1 MIFAYSQHDKGL
13 QQLPDPPPLE
23 GAIWV
28 DLYRPTPE
36 QEDQARAL
44 GVDVP
49 SLADMEEIE
58 VSNRLYREDSIDYMT
73 VVLPGMSQ
81 SQTPISGPVCF
92 ALSQNRLVTIRH
104 HAPRP
109 FETYGKR
116 ADKSGPGCATPARV
130 FLGLM
135 EEITGRLA
143 DLLEGAGSALDGVMR
158 DVFHNGDKSTDEFLH
173 NALRQVGREGD
184 LIGRVRLSLL
194 TIQRA
199 LGFFGQNLEER
210 AENEALKPLVKA
222 IQRDVQALEVHA
234 DFLSSRLGLATD
246 TTLGVIGLTQNGTV
260 KILSVVAALFLPP
273 TLIASA
279 YGMNFG
285 IMPELHWRYGYPMA
299 LGMMLATAVGTYL
312 FLKWK
317 RWL

>member
-1 MIFAYSQHDKGL
+1 MLFAYIQHDKGL
-13 QQLPDPPPLE
+13 LQLPDPSPLE
-23 GAIWV
+23 AAIWV
-28 DLYRPTPE
+28 DLYRPLPE
-36 QEDQARAL
+36 QEQQVRAL
-44 GVDVP
+44 GIDVP

-58 VSNRLYREDSIDYMT
+58 ISNRLYRENGIDYMT
-73 VVLPGMSQ
+73 VVLPGMSA

-92 ALSQNRLVTIRH
+92 ALSKNRLTTIRH

-109 FETYGKR
+109 FETYPKR
-116 ADKSGPGCATPARV
+116 ADKTGPGCSTPSRV

-143 DLLEGAGSALDGVMR
+143 DLLESAGTALDSVMR
-158 DVFHNGDKSTDEFLH
+158 DVFLNGEMATDEFLH
-173 NALRQVGREGD
+173 NALRQIGREGD

-194 TIQRA
+194 TIERA
-199 LGFFGQNLEER
+199 IGFFGQSLEDRGESD
-210 AENEALKPLVKA
+210 ALKPMVKA
-222 IQRDVQALEVHA
+222 IQRDVQALEIHA

-246 TTLGVIGLTQNGTV
+246 TTLGVIGLAQNTTV

-279 YGMNFG
+279 YGMNFAN
-285 IMPELHWRYGYPMA
+285 MPEVHWRYGYPMA
-299 LGMMLATAVGTYL
+299 LGLMVVSAVGTYL

-317 RWL
+317 KWL